1 MLMTTAVQEAARG
14 AVSSERLYTDVEWFS
29 HVRRDTGGPGEEQT
43 ADYIVAQLEAAGVP
57 VTTNEFDAFLSYPV
71 SASLEVLAPETREIR
86 CVTHSFARSTGP
98 EGLVADLVYLG
109 DGDGAGALGL
119 DRAVAKAALID
130 GLATPVTVLRASQ
143 AGCAAMVFANQG
155 HAIHNMIVTTIWGTP
170 GLDQLDQLPQLPV
183 VSIDREG
190 GELLKRLLA
199 QDEGLKLRLTTE
211 VDTGWRKSILP
222 EVRIPGT
229 VEPERFVLVGGHS
242 CGWEVGVTD
251 NGTGDA
257 ALLELARILWQHR
270 AQLRQGV
277 RICWWPGHSHG
288 RYSGSTWYA
297 DTFFADL
304 AENCL
309 AYHNIDSPGVR
320 GATRYVARHT
330 SAETQGFCQA
340 IIEGQTGQR
349 EVAVHRPSRA
359 ADQAFLANGVPSFS
373 TYPLLPL
380 DHPDR
385 WPWTGGSANAWWWHT
400 EHDTLDKADVGILA
414 LDTRISLT
422 AILELANAE
431 LLPFEHVSTVREI
444 MGVTAGLRQ
453 KVSEH
458 LDLGPVERVGQRLSA
473 ACLALEEARE
483 RVAGEPAR
491 VEVVNETL
499 MRLSRV
505 LNPVLYSQS
514 GRFHHD
520 PADWLP
526 SMKNSAGQVLPG
538 LSRAMALPGLAG
550 QFEYGFL
557 RAQMVRERN
566 RLVTALR
573 EAARLAEEAL
583 KVL

>member
-1 MLMTTAVQEAARG
+1 MTTAIQEEARG
-14 AVSSERLYTDVEWFS
+14 AVSSERLYSDVAWFS
-29 HVRRDTGGPGEEQT
+29 HVRRDTGGPGEQHT
-43 ADYIVAQLEAAGVP
+43 ADYITAQLKAAGVP
-57 VTTNEFDAFLSYPV
+57 FTAHEFDAFLSYPV
-71 SASLEVLAPETREIR
+71 SAGLEVLEPEAHEIR
-86 CVTHSFARSTGP
+86 CVTHAFARSTGP
-98 EGLVADLVYLG
+98 EGRVVDLVHLG
-109 DGDGAGALGL
+109 DGDNAGALEL
-119 DRAVAKAALID
+119 ERAAGKAALID

-143 AGCAAMVFANQG
+143 AGCAAVIFANKG

-170 GLDQLDQLPQLPV
+170 GQDQLDRLPQLPAI
-183 VSIDREG
+183 SIDREG
-190 GELLKRLLA
+190 GELVEELLA
-199 QDEGLKLRLTTE
+199 RGQGLKIRLTTE
-211 VDTGWRKSILP
+211 VDTGWRKSVLP
-222 EVRIPGT
+222 EVRIPGA

-242 CGWEVGVTD
+242 CGWDVGVTD
-251 NGTGDA
+251 NATGDA
-257 ALLELARILWQHR
+257 ALLELARILWR
-270 AQLRQGV
+270 YRDQLGRGV

-297 DTFFADL
+297 DTFFTDL

-330 SAETQGFCQA
+330 SAETQAFCQG
-340 IIEGQTGQR
+340 IIRDQTGQR
-349 EVAVHRPSRA
+349 EIEVHRPNRA

-400 EHDTLDKADVGILA
+400 VHDTLDKADMEILA

-431 LLPFEHVSTVREI
+431 LLPFEQASTAREI
-444 MGVTAGLRQ
+444 QGTVASLQETVGQ
-453 KVSEH
+453 H
-458 LDLGPVERVGQRLSA
+458 LDLGPVASEGRRLAA
-473 ACLALEEARE
+473 ACQALEEAKE
-483 RVAGEPAR
+483 RVAGDPAG
-491 VEVVNETL
+491 VSVVNGTI

-505 LNPVLYSQS
+505 LNPVLYSKS

-526 SMKNSAGQVLPG
+526 TMKNSAGQVLPG
-538 LSRAMALPGLAG
+538 LSRAAALPQLAG
-550 QFEYGFL
+550 EPEFGFL

-573 EAARLAEEAL
+573 EAVQIAEDALEAL
-583 KVL
+583 